1 MILGSREITAISL
14 FLAMVVP
21 LTGAAQGTAASK
33 SETTGTESPVGDWR
47 GESICQV
54 RPSACHDEDSLY
66 HVTSIADKPG
76 WFSMKGDRIVDG
88 KPVTMGTM
96 DCQYDEHR
104 HSLEC
109 VFPRGVLRFTVK
121 GNTMEGTMSLPDKTL
136 WRKITLKRVDS

>member
-1 MILGSREITAISL
+1 MIRASEKIPAIGL
-14 FLAMVVP
+14 FLAMAVALTVP
-21 LTGAAQGTAASK
+21 AQGTAASR
-33 SETTGTESPVGDWR
+33 SEKAAEESPVGDWR
-47 GESICQV
+47 GDSICQV

-66 HVTSIADKPG
+66 HVTPIADKPG

-109 VFPRGVLRFTVK
+109 VFPRGVLHFTVK
-121 GNTMEGTMSLPDKTL
+121 GNTMEGTMNLPDKTL
-136 WRKITLKRVDS
+136 WRKINLKRLDS